1 MAGTDK
7 CITIYM
13 AHDPE
18 KGKELDQIILT
29 SEPKVS
35 YAVLFMKKRD
45 YCFTVT
51 VHPNFFEWRGGGW
64 RRVAVLVNFLYEAL
78 II

>member
-35 YAVLFMKKRD
+35 YAVLFMKK
-45 YCFTVT
+45 
-51 VHPNFFEWRGGGW
+51 GII
-64 RRVAVLVNFLYEAL
+64 VLL
-78 II
+78 